1 MTTTLDSLRGQINRR
16 TGHYL
21 TDEALTDLINESLT
35 ALSLEAR
42 WPWLDAAFALT
53 WPDDDSTSTTMPWSW
68 QVIKAVTVN
77 ETTEYRPRAQRDVET
92 YTTGSPGWT
101 FGFAVHGR
109 VITLAPAPPAGQVVR
124 VLGTRHEPALAGAT
138 DEPLLPD
145 EYVPAVVHHA
155 CATVFDRH
163 HDAARRATHMREFD
177 EWVKRMKRA
186 VRDQAQGP
194 RVPRVRPGSGI

>member
-1 MTTTLDSLRGQINRR
+1 MTLDELRAQVNRR

-21 TDEALTDLINESLT
+21 TDEALTDLINESLG
-35 ALSLEAR
+35 ALSMEAR
-42 WPWLDAAFALT
+42 WPWLDAVAAIT
-53 WPDDDSTSTTMPWSW
+53 WPDDDSTTTTMPWSW
-68 QVIKAVTVN
+68 QAIKAVIVN

-124 VLGTRHEPALAGAT
+124 ILGTRHEAALVNGT
-138 DEPLLPD
+138 DEPFLPD
-145 EYVPAVVHHA
+145 EYAPAAVHHA

-163 HDAARRATHMREFD
+163 ADSGRRATHMAEY
-177 EWVKRMKRA
+177 EGWVKRMKRA

-194 RVPRVRPGSGI
+194 RVPRVRPGAGF